1 MRAKFDICFDE
12 QHDLSAFDYGL
23 RALMV
28 EMGGGTFLKSEGP
41 SSTDTKYEYECVSD
55 NVRLTMNAVGTLAA
69 RHRLIEHL
77 QGHELLSK

>member
-23 RALMV
+23 KALMV
-28 EMGGGTFLKSEGP
+28 EFGGGSFRKSERP
-41 SSTDTKYEYECVSD
+41 SSTDIMYEYECASD

-69 RHRLIEHL
+69 RHHLIEHL
-77 QGHELLSK
+77 QGHELLSN